1 MHTAI
6 SDGTREKYFIAVPR
20 GGARYLLEL
29 LTSVEINDLHMLEFL
44 VVFRTGLADS
54 QVACPSS
61 GWTLLK
67 WVLAS
72 LERIFHDCADPA
84 EAVMLEALHADSV
97 TLHFE
102 LMRSILRAEGNA

>member
-1 MHTAI
+1 MHTAV
-6 SDGTREKYFIAVPR
+6 SDGVRERYFIAGPR
-20 GGARYLLEL
+20 VGARYLLEL
-29 LTSVEINDLHMLEFL
+29 LTAVEINDLHILEFL
-44 VVFRTGLADS
+44 VVFRTGLRDS
-54 QVACPSS
+54 QAVVPSS

-84 EAVMLEALHADSV
+84 EAVMLEARHADRI

-102 LMRSILRAEGNA
+102 LMRSILRAKGNV

>member
-1 MHTAI
+1 MHTAV
-6 SDGTREKYFIAVPR
+6 SDSVRKKYFIAGPR

-29 LTSVEINDLHMLEFL
+29 LTAVEVNDLHMLEFL
-44 VVFRTGLADS
+44 AVFRTGLRDS
-54 QVACPSS
+54 QAACPSS

-72 LERIFHDCADPA
+72 LERVFHDCVDPA
-84 EAVMLEALHADSV
+84 EAVMLEARHADKI

-102 LMRSILRAEGNA
+102 LMRSILRADGNL